1 MLDHEEEGE
10 HSLIREGRR
19 VEKGGKRRR
28 RRRRR
33 RRRKGCSQGASHV
46 WKEGSGVY
54 TRGRGRAIAVSEKK
68 GKISFGLPLE
78 REGKKKNQHRM
89 LLCCFLW
96 KREGGGKK
104 DLESAR

>member
-28 RRRRR
+28 RRRRT
-33 RRRKGCSQGASHV
+33 KGCRQGASHV

-54 TRGRGRAIAVSEKK
+54 TRGRGRAVAVSEKK
-68 GKISFGLPLE
+68 GKISFGPPGE
-78 REGKKKNQHRM
+78 REGKKKISTA
-89 LLCCFLW
+89 CCCVAFFG
-96 KREGGGKK
+96 KGREGGK
-104 DLESAR
+104 RI